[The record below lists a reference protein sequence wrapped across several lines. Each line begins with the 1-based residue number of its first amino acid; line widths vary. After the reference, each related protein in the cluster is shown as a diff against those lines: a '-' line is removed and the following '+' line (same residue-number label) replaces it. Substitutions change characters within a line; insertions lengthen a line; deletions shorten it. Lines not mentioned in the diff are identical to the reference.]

1 MSRAVPWPML
11 TAESGSDHYFK
22 DIQRFPMLDPQEEYM
37 LAKRWREA
45 GDRDA
50 PSARRLRCRHRRECL
65 TLTRSGHQFF
75 VLKLVGPLFYHCA
88 GCHRTNGTSRQM
100 FVQ

>member
-1 MSRAVPWPML
+1 MSRGVTWPML

-22 DIQRFPMLDPQEEYM
+22 EIQRFPMLDPQEEYM

-50 PSARRLRCRHRRECL
+50 GHRLSSAICGSSLRSPGAIAATVCPSL
-65 TLTRSGHQFF
+65 T
-75 VLKLVGPLFYHCA
+75 
-88 GCHRTNGTSRQM
+88 
-100 FVQ
+100 